1 MAEMDLP
8 ESGRK
13 VRVVLKKVFGDFTV
27 SGETVACKAI
37 GFTDGEDAARLET
50 IFFEGCCEL
59 GCVFFSRKTFATHVE
74 SWEYE

>member
-13 VRVVLKKVFGDFTV
+13 VRVVLKKVFGGFTV
-27 SGETVACKAI
+27 SGET
-37 GFTDGEDAARLET
+37 RLET
-50 IFFEGCCEL
+50 IFFVGCCEL